1 MDDLIPIRKYL
12 DGKGLIGSKNTKQRI
27 QQRAK
32 KFILEKNVLYR
43 LKKEKQ
49 LKVLENTS
57 DRLTILKELHDQL
70 GHQGINT
77 TFDVISNQFWWPK
90 MFEDIKQYVEQCD
103 HCRRHAPPKH
113 KEENFLLLTENVFD

>member
-57 DRLTILKELHDQL
+57 D
-70 GHQGINT
+70 
-77 TFDVISNQFWWPK
+77 
-90 MFEDIKQYVEQCD
+90 
-103 HCRRHAPPKH
+103 
-113 KEENFLLLTENVFD
+113 